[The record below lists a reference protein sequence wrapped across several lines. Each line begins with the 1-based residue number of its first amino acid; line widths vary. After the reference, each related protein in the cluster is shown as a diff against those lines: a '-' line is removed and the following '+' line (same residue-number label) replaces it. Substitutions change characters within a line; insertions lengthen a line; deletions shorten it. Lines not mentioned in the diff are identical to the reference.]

1 MSLSIFLCHASDDKP
16 SVRELYEKLQN
27 DGFDPWLDEE
37 DILPGQ
43 DWEHEISRAVRDSD
57 VVLAC
62 LSDHSV
68 GKTGYVQKEIKIA
81 LDVAD
86 QQPEG
91 GIYII
96 PVKLEECDV
105 PDRLNTWHWVNLEDA
120 SGYQRLLAALMR
132 RADDLGISVPS
143 SVNPTSNNLYE
154 EEETLEA
161 DTHMTFPCEL
171 EVGEKIN
178 IDLRADQSLDVLIM
192 DEGDYKHWDEKG
204 EVDTLYKEYL
214 DRDQLHTFFTAPDS
228 DTYLVIVRNNSNESV
243 EMSLEIAYSD

>member
-1 MSLSIFLCHASDDKP
+1 MKKTYYL
-16 SVRELYEKLQN
+16 
-27 DGFDPWLDEE
+27 
-37 DILPGQ
+37 
-43 DWEHEISRAVRDSD
+43 
-57 VVLAC
+57 
-62 LSDHSV
+62 
-68 GKTGYVQKEIKIA
+68 GKTGSMRFHVPSVTAMSFWPVSLTILLAKPDTCRKKLRSR

-105 PDRLNTWHWVNLEDA
+105 PDRLNSWHWVNLEDA